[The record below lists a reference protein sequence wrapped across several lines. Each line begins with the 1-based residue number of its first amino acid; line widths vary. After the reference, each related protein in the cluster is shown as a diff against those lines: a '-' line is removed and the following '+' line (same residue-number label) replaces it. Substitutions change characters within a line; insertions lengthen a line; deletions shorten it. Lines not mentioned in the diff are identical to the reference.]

1 MEFSQT
7 DSTNLIISTRRIIS
21 SNLQKKKMVR
31 ERERKFCLTQNG
43 IIQHCSNCLQKSNL
57 PQTGETCIM
66 QNLKSIPKLII
77 LLAVPYQ
84 SGTDGP
90 ICQGTIRW
98 PKPWNINVYRWWFCK
113 TKWSQT
119 IFGNLHP
126 PFQLLSVQKSR

>member
-1 MEFSQT
+1 MFS
-7 DSTNLIISTRRIIS
+7 IGH
-21 SNLQKKKMVR
+21 
-31 ERERKFCLTQNG
+31 G
-43 IIQHCSNCLQKSNL
+43 IKQHCSNCLQKSNL

-126 PFQLLSVQKSR
+126 PFQLLSVQKSKGTNQLSLYEIVWGELPQILNPRQGWISDKDT

>member
-1 MEFSQT
+1 MFS
-7 DSTNLIISTRRIIS
+7 IGH
-21 SNLQKKKMVR
+21 
-31 ERERKFCLTQNG
+31 G
-43 IIQHCSNCLQKSNL
+43 IKQHCSNCLQKSNL

-98 PKPWNINVYRWWFCK
+98 PNLEILMCIADGSVKQSEAKPYLVTCIHHFN
-113 TKWSQT
+113 S
-119 IFGNLHP
+119 
-126 PFQLLSVQKSR
+126 